1 MRKKLLH
8 RGIDPKT
15 HKPISDLNLL
25 ANLSQLLS
33 PPNLFQSVLNPWDN
47 VLGLQSNATQL
58 AKLQLLQNMLQVINT
73 NHFQNI
79 PQNNLLGSNNFA
91 QFDGLNSET
100 INHYNGYGFSSDV
113 TNFNVNSLSSACN
126 TSTDN
131 SLPELVSAAPEISN
145 VHQTD
150 SANPIYVTN
159 NSPSSNIFEDW
170 EQFVDDE
177 ANDSFWKDIME

>member
-33 PPNLFQSVLNPWDN
+33 PPNLFQSLNPWN
-47 VLGLQSNATQL
+47 NALGLQSNATQL
-58 AKLQLLQNMLQVINT
+58 AKLQLLQNMLQVMNT
-73 NHFQNI
+73 SHFQNI
-79 PQNNLLGSNNFA
+79 PQNNLLGSNNFS
-91 QFDGLNSET
+91 QFDGLNTET
-100 INHYNGYGFSSDV
+100 INHYNGCGFSSDV
-113 TNFNVNSLSSACN
+113 TNFDANNLSSVCN

-131 SLPELVSAAPEISN
+131 SLPALVSAAPDISN
-145 VHQTD
+145 VNQMD

-159 NSPSSNIFEDW
+159 NSPSSDIFEDW

-177 ANDSFWKDIME
+177 VNDSFWKDIME